1 MVCGYYYSATNVVGE
16 AIIDSKSKERSIEW
30 RDKISGKDDE
40 MDDGWWCDGDRLLYI
55 CGRKICKSIS
65 IFFFLFLET
74 LRRVWSEKSY
84 NLIGEVHLGFY

>member
-40 MDDGWWCDGDRLLYI
+40 MDDG
-55 CGRKICKSIS
+55 
-65 IFFFLFLET
+65 
-74 LRRVWSEKSY
+74 
-84 NLIGEVHLGFY
+84 